1 MITIASE
8 SAESEATRIGL
19 NIFHENEK
27 QSSKYLSKH
36 FWIKHA
42 LRLSFRFPKLKIEL
56 FRFVDVLPSLRSV
69 KDITDHLNLYLLEGK
84 TEIPFWLRP
93 FFKIALTLFPFSY
106 LAGSLVR
113 FLILN
118 TSKNF
123 IAGKNFQEAKPRLQS
138 IRKKRKV
145 FTLDILG
152 EAALS
157 EREALHYQKQYLD
170 VLENLDPFS
179 GSEKTSYGDCPIV
192 NVSVKCSSLYS
203 QISSLAKEDS
213 VFALKER
220 LRPILRLAKEKK
232 FFINLDAEQYDY
244 KEILMSLAEE
254 IFLEDE
260 FKNYP
265 HFGIVIQAYLR
276 ESENDLKR
284 IIEYSK
290 NRKVPI
296 TVRLVKGA
304 YWEYEVIKA
313 KEKGWEIPVFE
324 NKSETDANYEKCS
337 RLLIDSFPNI
347 LAAFA
352 SHNIRS
358 LASVLSHAENKGLNK
373 RDFEIQML
381 YGMGDSYKAVLTEM
395 DYRIR
400 EYTPLGEIL
409 PGMAYLVRRLLENTS
424 NQGFL
429 QNFLTGRMGYENLLK
444 NPKESTNDV
453 I

>member
-8 SAESEATRIGL
+8 SAESETTRIGL
-19 NIFHENEK
+19 NIFRENEK
-27 QSSKYLSKH
+27 RSSKYFSKH
-36 FWIKHA
+36 FWIKHL

-56 FRFVDVLPSLRSV
+56 FRFVDVLPSLRSA
-69 KDITDHLNLYLLEGK
+69 KDITDHLNLYLLESK

-93 FFKIALTLFPFSY
+93 FLKIGFALFPFSY
-106 LAGSLVR
+106 LAGNLVR

-123 IAGKNFQEAKPRLQS
+123 IAGRNFKEAKPRLQA
-138 IRKKRKV
+138 IRKKGRV

-157 EREALHYQKQYLD
+157 EKEALHYQKQYLD
-170 VLENLDPFS
+170 ALNNLDSFS
-179 GSEKTSYGDCPIV
+179 DSEKTSYGFCPIV

-220 LRPILRLAKEKK
+220 LRPILRLAREKN

-260 FKNYP
+260 FKDYP
-265 HFGIVIQAYLR
+265 HFGIVIQAYLK
-276 ESENDLKR
+276 ESKNDLKR
-284 IIEYSK
+284 TIEYSK

-324 NKSETDANYEKCS
+324 KKRETDSNYEECS
-337 RLLIDSFPNI
+337 RLLIDSFPHI
-347 LAAFA
+347 LSAFA

-358 LASVLSHAENKGLNK
+358 LASVLAHAEQKGLAQ

-381 YGMGDSYKAVLTEM
+381 YGMGDSYKVILTELG
-395 DYRIR
+395 YRIR
-400 EYTPLGEIL
+400 EYIPLGEIL

-444 NPKESTNDV
+444 NPKELTNDL